1 MSPAPEGTGTSATA
15 WRARRVLTYEQAH
28 RRAIKVFVRDG
39 GLDMKTLAD
48 ELPVGRA
55 TLYRVVGSRDRL
67 LGDVLWT
74 LAERTLETVERQAT
88 AEVGLDRVF
97 EISHRFKED
106 LLTFEPLRRFLATEP
121 EVALRVLLTPA
132 GGVSERMV
140 KAWAGILRRSLVAP
154 DSTLPFDLDWFAY
167 VLVRTGE
174 SMLYSDLLAGREP
187 DLELADLVT
196 KLLFRAA

>member
-1 MSPAPEGTGTSATA
+1 
-15 WRARRVLTYEQAH
+15 VLTYEQAH

-88 AEVGLDRVF
+88 AEIGLDRVF

>member
-1 MSPAPEGTGTSATA
+1 
-15 WRARRVLTYEQAH
+15 VLTYEQAH
-28 RRAIKVFVRDG
+28 RRAMKVFVRDG

-74 LAERTLETVERQAT
+74 LAERTLQSAERQAG
-88 AEVGLDRVF
+88 AVEGLDRVL
-97 EISHRFKED
+97 EISHRFKQD
-106 LLTFEPLRRFLATEP
+106 LLTFEPLRRFVRTEP

-140 KAWAGILRRSLVAP
+140 EAYAGILRRSIVCP
-154 DSTLPFDLDWFAY
+154 ETTLPFDLDWFAY

-174 SMLYSDLLAGREP
+174 SMLYSDILAGREP

-196 KLLFRAA
+196 RLLFRAA

>member
-1 MSPAPEGTGTSATA
+1 
-15 WRARRVLTYEQAH
+15 
-28 RRAIKVFVRDG
+28 
-39 GLDMKTLAD
+39 
-48 ELPVGRA
+48 
-55 TLYRVVGSRDRL
+55 
-67 LGDVLWT
+67 
-74 LAERTLETVERQAT
+74 
-88 AEVGLDRVF
+88 
-97 EISHRFKED
+97 
-106 LLTFEPLRRFLATEP
+106 
-121 EVALRVLLTPA
+121 LLTPA